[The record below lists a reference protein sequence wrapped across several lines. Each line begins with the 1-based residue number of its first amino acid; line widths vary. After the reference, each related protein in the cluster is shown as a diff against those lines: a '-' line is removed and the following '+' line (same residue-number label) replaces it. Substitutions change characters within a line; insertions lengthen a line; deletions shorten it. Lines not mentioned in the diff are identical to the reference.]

1 MKAAE
6 FVSTICRIGSM
17 IVLMIAGVIADS
29 EGDELRG
36 AILICAGILGLA
48 LNDIVSELKARK

>member
-6 FVSTICRIGSM
+6 FVAAMCRIGSM
-17 IVLMIAGVIADS
+17 IALMIAGIIADA

-36 AILICAGILGLA
+36 AILISAGILGLA
-48 LNDIVSELKARK
+48 LNDIVSELRALK

>member
-6 FVSTICRIGSM
+6 FVLTISRIGSM
-17 IVLMIAGVIADS
+17 IVLMIAGVIADA

-36 AILICAGILGLA
+36 AILISAGILGLA
-48 LNDIVSELKARK
+48 LNDIVSELRARK